1 MTPLP
6 QVVCGDGIE
15 FKAGDESAKIPARH
29 YLPYATS
36 KTEAEAAVLAA
47 SSPTLQTVAIRSGYI
62 FGKNCIGVA
71 LELKTSLQRHGH
83 YVTAMVPAKISCV
96 NPSNCARAHILAW
109 ERRAHVCGKA
119 YFIRDFDANVVDLNI
134 RYQHTDPMAKLHLYE
149 FAWAIYAFGSSAS
162 ILILSWS
169 GVVSGVSKVQAS
181 K

>member
-1 MTPLP
+1 MRRVNVEGTTNVIAKCREHNIKCLVYTSSLEVHAMPLTYHASSVTPLV

-71 LELKTSLQRHGH
+71 LELKTSFQRHGH

-109 ERRAHVCGKA
+109 ERRALVGGKA
-119 YFIRDFDANVVDLNI
+119 YFIRDFDANVVDMNI
-134 RYQHTDPMAKLHLYE
+134 R
-149 FAWAIYAFGSSAS
+149 SSA
-162 ILILSWS
+162 
-169 GVVSGVSKVQAS
+169 
-181 K
+181 